1 MVSEQISPEL
11 VLVDPELASRARASL
26 SGPWFGANDDEARAG
41 SSRVEATR
49 RRKGIR
55 TVAVVTALLAAGGLL
70 SAASWTLG
78 RVAEKRAQETAR
90 QPRHLL
96 HSSQRA
102 ARVPFDPGSKRTLVW
117 LPHKRADYYHLVISR
132 RGRRIF
138 EAWPRSPKLTLDSRS
153 TNQGRTAFP
162 RGKYVWNVR
171 PGFGPRA
178 RHRYGPPIVSS
189 TWVVR

>member
-26 SGPWFGANDDEARAG
+26 SGPSFRANDHEGRAS

-49 RRKGIR
+49 RRQGIR
-55 TVAVVTALLAAGGLL
+55 TVSVVAALLAAGGLL

-78 RVAEKRAQETAR
+78 RVAENPAQEPAR
-90 QPRHLL
+90 QLRRLL
-96 HSSQRA
+96 HSSQRTSRA
-102 ARVPFDPGSKRTLVW
+102 PVDPGSKRTLVW
-117 LPHKRADYYHLVISR
+117 LPHKGADYYHLVISR
-132 RGRRIF
+132 RGRTIF
-138 EAWPRSPKLTLDSRS
+138 DAWPRSPKLTLVSGS
-153 TNQGRTAFP
+153 TNQGGTAFP
-162 RGKYVWNVR
+162 RGKYVWIVR

-178 RHRYGPPIVSS
+178 QHRYGRPIVRS